1 MRVRITFFKWLTCIV
16 FCGLLLFSVKTFWE
30 ALPDHIYVK
39 VGEAISYDFSVPVTV
54 ERKEDN
60 IEAIFIEGR
69 ATTQEQEEPSYY
81 VTCKLFGMVPVK
93 EIAVT
98 VVEGEAVFAGGMTV
112 GIYAKTKG
120 ILVIGMGEVT
130 DWAGVKR
137 TPAKNMIR
145 EGDYIVSVNGTA
157 VQQKEE
163 LVELI
168 HKNGKDTEVI
178 GLFRGDKFIEVA
190 VDAVLSEKNRYMLGV
205 WVRDDLAGIGTLTF
219 YRSDQT
225 FGALGHPVNDGDT
238 GEMLLMEE
246 GKLYETDIIGI
257 KRGQSGNPGE
267 LSGVISYGRD
277 SYLGEIKTNSEIG
290 IYGTLDGNLKNLE
303 TGIYCEIG
311 YKQEIEMGPATI
323 LSTVSG
329 ELAEYDILIES
340 VNFGGEESN
349 KGILLRVT
357 DKELLELTGG
367 IVQGMSGSPIIQN
380 EKLVG
385 AVTHVLVNDPT
396 RGYGIFIENMLSA
409 ATSEGKTQ
417 VTFRR

>member
-1 MRVRITFFKWLTCIV
+1 MNARAGFFRWLTGIG

-39 VGEAISYDFSVPVTV
+39 VGEAISYDFQVPVTV
-54 ERKEDN
+54 EPKENDR
-60 IEAIFIEGR
+60 EAIFVEGR
-69 ATTQEQEEPSYY
+69 VAARECIEPSYY

-93 EIAVT
+93 DIAVT
-98 VVEGEAVFAGGMTV
+98 IVEGEAVFAGGMTV
-112 GIYAKTKG
+112 GIYAKTRG

-137 TPAKNMIR
+137 TPAKNMIK
-145 EGDYIVSVNGTA
+145 EGDYIVSVNGN
-157 VQQKEE
+157 VVEEKEDLIK
-163 LVELI
+163 LVNE
-168 HKNGKDTEVI
+168 NGKDTEVI
-178 GLFRGDKFIEVA
+178 GLFRNEKFMEVA
-190 VDAVLSEKNRYMLGV
+190 VNAVLSEQNRYMLGV
-205 WVRDDLAGIGTLTF
+205 WVRDDMAGIGTLTF

-225 FGALGHPVNDGDT
+225 FGALGHPINDGDT

-246 GKLYETDIIGI
+246 GKLYQTDIIGI
-257 KRGQSGNPGE
+257 KRGESGNPGE

-277 SYLGEIKTNSEIG
+277 TYLGEIDTNSEIG

-303 TGIYCEIG
+303 VGTYCEIG

-323 LSTVSG
+323 LSAVSG
-329 ELAEYDILIES
+329 ELKEYDILIES
-340 VNFGGEESN
+340 VNFGAAETN

-367 IVQGMSGSPIIQN
+367 IVQGMSGSPILQN
-380 EKLVG
+380 EKIIG

-396 RGYGIFIENMLSA
+396 RGYGIFIENMLDA
-409 ATSEGKTQ
+409 KTKAPE
-417 VTFRR
+417 